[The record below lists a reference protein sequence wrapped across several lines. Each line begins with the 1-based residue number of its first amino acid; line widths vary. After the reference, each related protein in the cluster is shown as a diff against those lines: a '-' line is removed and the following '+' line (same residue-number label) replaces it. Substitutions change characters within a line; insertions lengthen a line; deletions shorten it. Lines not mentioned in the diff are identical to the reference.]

1 MDFFQTV
8 LLHCMCFILSTVNVC
23 CIRANDIHLYKFVCK
38 YIHCQI
44 VQSYICKYLHCL
56 ASFRSI
62 LSLSIA
68 NISENRT
75 DEIYMYLKHKTYP
88 QGYGN
93 NIKKEY

>member
-8 LLHCMCFILSTVNVC
+8 LLHCMCYILSTVNFYC
-23 CIRANDIHLYKFVCK
+23 
-38 YIHCQI
+38 
-44 VQSYICKYLHCL
+44 
-56 ASFRSI
+56 
-62 LSLSIA
+62 IA